1 MDGVEVINDEILVKT
16 RKYKVHKMDINLSDS
31 MSWYI
36 SIPFGSWKSSI
47 KIRHYFELLNK

>member
-31 MSWYI
+31 MSWCI